1 MYITGFFIFALMNL
15 LLFDDPSIRQQ
26 CYPLALTRSIA
37 DFRIGILT
45 LREKWSYAMRSLP
58 VYVCTEAYLQPLY
71 ELPETLDDVV
81 GIASH
86 LFPEEQLLRIIGR
99 LAPGE
104 GLYGE
109 NGRLLAF
116 REKDFLTA
124 GAYARL
130 TADAHAVVFKPAAA
144 ATVSHV
150 AGIHTPIDVFAY
162 NGTEMLRDWQLL
174 FGSSEKSQQ
183 QGEWIQST
191 FIGKHAVYSAPG
203 TRIIASVINT
213 EAGPVFIDE
222 GAEIMEGSTIR
233 GPVAICRN
241 AVIKMGARIYGATT
255 IGPSCTIGGEVKNAV
270 LFGYSNKAHE
280 GYLGDSV
287 IGTWCNLGANTNSS
301 NIKNNAGIV
310 RIWNQALQ
318 AYVPAG
324 KKCGVLMGDFS
335 RCGIGTMLNT
345 GTVVGISC
353 NIFGGDFPPKHIPS
367 FSWGG
372 ADRWMRYDL
381 AKALQDADAWMQL
394 KQQSLPET
402 YKHILTH
409 LYHQLTSTPIH
420 VHRV

>member
-1 MYITGFFIFALMNL
+1 VFITGFFIFALMNV
-15 LLFDDPSIRQQ
+15 LLFDDPTIRQQ

-45 LREKWSYAMRSLP
+45 LREKWSYALRDMP
-58 VYVCTEAYLQPLY
+58 VYICTEPYLQPLY
-71 ELPETLDDVV
+71 DLPETFEDVV

-86 LFPEEQLLRIIGR
+86 LFPDDQLLHILNR

-104 GLYGE
+104 GLLGE
-109 NGRLLAF
+109 NGQLLAF
-116 REKDFLTA
+116 REKNFV
-124 GAYARL
+124 
-130 TADAHAVVFKPAAA
+130 TADAFNRLSSQTYKASLKPITGVPHIQGLQAL
-144 ATVSHV
+144 
-150 AGIHTPIDVFAY
+150 IEIFLW
-162 NGTEMLRDWQLL
+162 NGKEILRDWQLL
-174 FGSSEKSQQ
+174 FGSSGKSQQ
-183 QGEWIQST
+183 KGEWIQST
-191 FIGKHAVYSAPG
+191 VIGKHAVYSGPG
-203 TRIIASVINT
+203 TRVIASVINT

-233 GPVAICRN
+233 GPVAICRH
-241 AVIKMGARIYGATT
+241 AVIKMGTRIYGATT

-270 LFGYSNKAHE
+270 VFGYSNKAHE

-287 IGTWCNLGANTNSS
+287 IGEWCNLGANTNSS

-318 AYVPAG
+318 AYIPAG

-381 AKALQDADAWMQL
+381 SKALQNADAWMQL
-394 KQQSLPET
+394 KQQALPET
-402 YKHILTH
+402 YKQMLTH
-409 LYHQLTSTPIH
+409 LYHQLTPNHIH